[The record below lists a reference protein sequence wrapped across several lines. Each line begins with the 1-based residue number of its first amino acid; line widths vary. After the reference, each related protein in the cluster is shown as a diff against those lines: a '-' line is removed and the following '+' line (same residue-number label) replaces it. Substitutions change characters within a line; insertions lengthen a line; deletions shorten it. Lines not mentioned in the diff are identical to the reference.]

1 MNRIITLSILI
12 LLAFFSNAQNLLN
25 DPQKIVIDS
34 QHNRYLVSNWGSGG
48 DLVAIDSLGSQS
60 YFVENAGMVDG
71 MHIIGDTVYGS
82 GPYPS
87 GTVRGYDLGTGEM
100 VMNLNIL
107 GVQHL
112 SSFVSDSS
120 GFIYTSE
127 RFGTRIFKINPK
139 TQEYWI
145 FAEGGGIDE
154 PNGLLYEPEKNRLL
168 VCLDQANTSI
178 LAVSLTDST
187 VSTLKSTN
195 LNGIDGIAK
204 DMFGNY
210 YITGYYLPGIYKFYP
225 DFNGDPE
232 MFFQGANIVY
242 PTYNENNN
250 SLLITYYEADD
261 WGEVFIGNNLLNNPE
276 SVVYDESNNRYLV
289 SNCGNGKI
297 IQIDSNGQQSYFN
310 TELTYTL
317 GLHIVGDTLFVS
329 SNEGPYSG
337 IVGFLLSSAEIVFH
351 VDIPEKQL
359 LNDITSDNS
368 GNLYITDCDANK
380 IFKVHMSD
388 MTYSTMIDSGLGYPN
403 GILFDEPNNRLL
415 VLNCLLVG
423 RPILAV
429 DLGNLSLTTVV
440 ETGISSI
447 DGLTI
452 DNDGNYYFSSWSQDK
467 VYRYDAAFTNPPEVF
482 TSGHFDPA
490 DIFYNRM
497 NNVLA
502 VPNFSA
508 DTVEFIPAGSV
519 RVNETPIT
527 GQETI
532 ELYPNPFSNEVN
544 ICFSLT
550 ENVHTRLFIYNIE
563 GKIMKELINNE
574 LRKGEHQITWNDN
587 DLDPGVYIVSIIS
600 GNLCYSKKVI
610 KK

>member
-1 MNRIITLSILI
+1 MNKIITLSIFM
-12 LLAFFSNAQNLLN
+12 LLAFSSNAQNLLN

-34 QHNRYLVSNWGSGG
+34 QNNRYLVSNWGSGG
-48 DLVAIDSLGSQS
+48 DLVAIDSLGNQS

-71 MHIIGDTVYGS
+71 MHIIDDTVYGS

-100 VMNLNIL
+100 VMNLNL
-107 GVQHL
+107 SGVQHL

-120 GFIYTSE
+120 GILYTSE
-127 RFGTRIFKINPK
+127 RFGNRIFKINPK
-139 TQEYWI
+139 TQEYWV

-178 LAVSLTDST
+178 LAVSLTDSI

-225 DFNGDPE
+225 GFNGDPE
-232 MFFQGANIVY
+232 MFLQGTNIVY
-242 PTYNENNN
+242 PTYNVNNN
-250 SLLITYYEADD
+250 SLLITYYEEDD

-276 SVVYDESNNRYLV
+276 SVVYDESNSRYLV

-329 SNEGPYSG
+329 SNAGPYSG
-337 IVGFLLSSAEIVFH
+337 IVGSLLSSAEIVFH

-368 GNLYITDCDANK
+368 GNLYVTDCDANK
-380 IFKVHMSD
+380 IFKVHMSS
-388 MTYSTMIDSGLGYPN
+388 MTYSTLVDSGLGYPN
-403 GILFDEPNNRLL
+403 GILFDETNNRLL
-415 VLNCLLVG
+415 VLNCLLSG

-440 ETGISSI
+440 ETGFNSI

-452 DNDGNYYFSSWSQDK
+452 DTDGNYYFSSWTEDK
-467 VYRYDAAFTNPPEVF
+467 VFRYDAAFTNPPEVF
-482 TSGHFDPA
+482 TSGHTDPA
-490 DIFYNRM
+490 DIFYNKM
-497 NNVLA
+497 NDVLA

-508 DTVEFIPAGSV
+508 DTVEFIPVGSV
-519 RVNETPIT
+519 GVNDKPIP
-527 GQETI
+527 GQGSI
-532 ELYPNPFSNEVN
+532 DIYPNPFSNEVN
-544 ICFSLT
+544 ISFILT
-550 ENVHTRLFIYNIE
+550 ENAHTKLYIYNSE
-563 GKIMKELINNE
+563 GERVKELINNE
-574 LRKGEHQITWNDN
+574 LGKGEHQFIWNSN
-587 DLDPGVYIVSIIS
+587 DLNPGVYIVSIIS
-600 GNLCYSKKVI
+600 DDLCYSKKII
-610 KK
+610 KR